1 MRTITHVKEMQRFS
15 IDQRME
21 GKKIVLVPTMGY
33 LHDGHLSLL
42 KKGRAMGDILVM
54 SLFVNPLQFA
64 LGEDLNRYPRDFNRD
79 ENLAEQAQ
87 TDVVFCPSGSEMYT
101 DDFKTEV
108 VIKDLSNILCG
119 KTRPG
124 HFKGVATVVLK
135 LFNIVMPHVALFG
148 EKDFQQL
155 VIIKRMIEDLNVS
168 VDIIGM
174 PIVREPDGLAMSS
187 RNVYLSGTERK
198 NALSISRGLYKSL
211 DAYKEGMRDKAQL
224 ISIVRKEIADAGLKE
239 DYIEIIDEKTLE
251 PVPDELNS
259 GRIVAA
265 VYAGNTRLIDNMS
278 LKNVNR

>member
-1 MRTITHVKEMQRFS
+1 MQRFS

-33 LHDGHLSLL
+33 LHEGHLSLL

-64 LGEDLNRYPRDFNRD
+64 PGEDLNRYPKDFNRD

-155 VIIKRMIEDLNVS
+155 VIIKRMIEDLNVP

-251 PVPDELNS
+251 PVLDDPES